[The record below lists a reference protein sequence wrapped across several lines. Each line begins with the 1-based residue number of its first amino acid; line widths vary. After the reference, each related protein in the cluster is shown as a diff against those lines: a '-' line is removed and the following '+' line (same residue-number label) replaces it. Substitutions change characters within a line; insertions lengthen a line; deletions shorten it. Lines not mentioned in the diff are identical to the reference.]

1 MALRTVQVGDFPS
14 VSREILWYQ
23 RHREVVHFEEETSN
37 TSASEYARG
46 LAVEAAAGAAAAAAK
61 AATASAPKAKA
72 APAAPA
78 LSLLRLLSPRWLQCR
93 LPLLR
98 LLLRKTRQ
106 LLHFTF
112 CGCFLLC
119 A

>member
-1 MALRTVQVGDFPS
+1 MALHTVQVGDFLS
-14 VSREILWYQ
+14 VPREILWYQ
-23 RHREVVHFEEETSN
+23 SHREVVHFEEETSN
-37 TSASEYARG
+37 TSASEYACG
-46 LAVEAAAGAAAAAAK
+46 LAAEAAAEAAAAAAK

-72 APAAPA
+72 APAAPV
-78 LSLLRLLSPRWLQCR
+78 LRLLSPRWLQCR
-93 LPLLR
+93 MLLLR
-98 LLLRKTRQ
+98 PLLRKTRQ